1 LLGISV
7 NLIDEVWGADR
18 PNRPNNPVMVLE
30 EKYSGKEFP
39 LKIDAVRK
47 ELENKKSPGFVV
59 SMLDEI
65 AWLFNLR
72 GTE

>member
-1 LLGISV
+1 MLGISV

-18 PNRPNNPVMVLE
+18 PNRPNNPVMVLD
-30 EKYSGKEFP
+30 EKYSGKEFS

>member
-18 PNRPNNPVMVLE
+18 PNRPNNPVMVLD
-30 EKYSGKEFP
+30 EKYSGKEFS